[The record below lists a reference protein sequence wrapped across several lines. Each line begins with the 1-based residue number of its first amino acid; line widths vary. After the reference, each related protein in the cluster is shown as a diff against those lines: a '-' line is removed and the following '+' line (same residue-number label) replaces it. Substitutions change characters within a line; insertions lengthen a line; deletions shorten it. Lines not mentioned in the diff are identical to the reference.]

1 MWLGSNRQLSQ
12 ITSVILLQSAIVRV
26 SESARDLGIVLDY
39 KLTMSEH
46 VSALCRSG
54 FYHLRQLWPVTRSL
68 TPAAAQTVVQAFISC
83 RLDHCNSLLYS
94 SSENLM
100 RRVQSVQNAAARLL
114 TGARRRDHISPVLR
128 RPHWLPV
135 RRRIDFKLAPCSFVT
150 GQAPHYLA
158 EDIHL
163 VAAGPGRQ
171 LRSSTDRSC
180 SVPRTYSTS
189 GDRSFAAAGT
199 RVWDHL
205 PSNLRDEK
213 LSFRSFRRLLKT
225 LVYCWPQRN
234 VNNYLLRYRNT
245 LTYLLTYLLT
255 HMSRS
260 RLRHVKEHS
269 AYRQAYM

>member
-1 MWLGSNRQLSQ
+1 M
-12 ITSVILLQSAIVRV
+12 V
-26 SESARDLGIVLDY
+26 SESARDLGIVLDC
-39 KLTMSEH
+39 KLSISEH

-54 FYHLRQLWPVTRSL
+54 FYHLRQLRPVTRSL
-68 TPAAAQTVVQAFISC
+68 TPAAAQTASC
-83 RLDHCNSLLYS
+83 RLDHCNSLLYGI
-94 SSENLM
+94 SENLM

-128 RPHWLPV
+128 RLHWLPV
-135 RRRIDFKLAPCSFVT
+135 RRRIDFNLACLVHLSLA

-163 VAAGPGRQ
+163 VAAGPSRQ

-189 GDRSFAAAGT
+189 GDRSLAEAGT
-199 RVWDHL
+199 RVWNSL

-225 LVYCWPQRN
+225 HWFIAD
-234 VNNYLLRYRNT
+234 
-245 LTYLLTYLLT
+245 
-255 HMSRS
+255 
-260 RLRHVKEHS
+260 HS
-269 AYRQAYM
+269 AM